1 LSLTTFILDV
11 VRLAIKSLGERRA
24 RALLTIVGISIGPF
38 ALVAM
43 TGMVLGYSDYVTHQ
57 IEALGQNLI
66 VVSPRQNFKLTNK
79 DLDFMRSIPGVEDAE
94 PFYMVHAK
102 VRVGTEEKDVIVYA
116 TSIDLIFKA
125 ISGLK
130 VEKGSKPSPSSVV
143 EALIGHDIAF
153 TSTGRQVHFVGDA
166 LTITIYKPKH
176 GGGFEVKR
184 VTVLISGILA
194 KFGGAFFLSPD
205 TSIYL
210 NKNAGHT
217 ILGLNQWSGIL
228 ILAKSSKYVPYIVK
242 VLQKAYGNNV
252 DIISFQGIA
261 RIVSSIAG
269 AMNFI
274 AFSTGLS
281 AFAVAVAGVAATM
294 ITSVMERFREIG
306 VMKALGFT
314 DMQVLLMILAEGLLM
329 SILGGVVGVSLGVA
343 GAYALASR
351 GFVIHGMMSTIVI
364 KAPPKISAELI
375 LRTLGITI
383 AVGLVGSIFP
393 AYKASK
399 IPPAVALR
407 YE

>member
-1 LSLTTFILDV
+1 MSIVTFVTDV
-11 VRLAIKSLGERRA
+11 IRLAFKSLGERRA

-38 ALVAM
+38 ALVTM
-43 TGMVLGYSDYVTHQ
+43 ISVVSGYSDYVTHQ
-57 IEALGQNLI
+57 IESLGQNLI
-66 VVSPRQNFKLTNK
+66 VVSPRENFKLTDK

-102 VRVGTEEKDVIVYA
+102 VRVGSEDKDVTIYA

-130 VEKGSKPSPSSVV
+130 VAEGTTPSPTSVV
-143 EALIGHDIAF
+143 EALIGHDIAY
-153 TSTGRQVHFVGDA
+153 TSNGRKVHSVGDA
-166 LTITIYKPKH
+166 LTITIFKPKH
-176 GGGFEVKR
+176 GEGFEIKR
-184 VTVLISGILA
+184 VTVLVSGILS

-217 ILGLNQWSGIL
+217 ILGLNQWSGVL
-228 ILAKSSKYVPYIVK
+228 ILAKNSKYVPYIVK
-242 VLQKAYGNNV
+242 VLQKAYENNV
-252 DIISFQGIA
+252 NIISFQGIA
-261 RIVSSIAG
+261 KIVSSIAG

-274 AFSTGLS
+274 TFSTGLS

-314 DMQVLLMILAEGLLM
+314 DMQVLIMILTEGLIM
-329 SILGGVVGVSLGVA
+329 SILGAVVGISLGVA
-343 GAYALASR
+343 GAHVLASR
-351 GFVIHGMMSTIVI
+351 GFVIKGAISTIVI
-364 KAPPKISAELI
+364 KAPPKISADLI
-375 LRTLGITI
+375 LRTLSITI